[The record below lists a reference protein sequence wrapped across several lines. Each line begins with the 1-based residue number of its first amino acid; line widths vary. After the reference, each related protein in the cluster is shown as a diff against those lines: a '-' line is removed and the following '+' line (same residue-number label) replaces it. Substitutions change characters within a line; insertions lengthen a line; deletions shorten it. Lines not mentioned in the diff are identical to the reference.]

1 MYIWGKLVPASICR
15 GSACRG
21 YSSHVWGQNEE
32 KTKFLWIFLE
42 QWRRQLCSRYPEL
55 RISQQ
60 LLRASSTKSVLT
72 HNVLRI
78 FQNILC
84 NPPALFPFSSS
95 LCFFFNWSRVDTV
108 LLCQILQLSPLK
120 FIKFHLCSLPDS
132 KDLCRRCW
140 LVLQLQCCLPAAS
153 GHWQC
158 GYVHSTFLLSFS
170 FYGKCRKFEA
180 SYFKWRP
187 ARDRPIYVCKC
198 YIWYQLSNGKR
209 IDCLLEGAEKIA
221 HCTGKKQIILMDVEI
236 SPCHVIGEKR

>member
-132 KDLCRRCW
+132 KDLCRHCW

-153 GHWQC
+153 GHWQSV
-158 GYVHSTFLLSFS
+158 GMFTALFFYPSAFMENAGSLRPLILNGDLPETGLFMYVSVT
-170 FYGKCRKFEA
+170 YGIN
-180 SYFKWRP
+180 W
-187 ARDRPIYVCKC
+187 VM
-198 YIWYQLSNGKR
+198 
-209 IDCLLEGAEKIA
+209 EK
-221 HCTGKKQIILMDVEI
+221 E
-236 SPCHVIGEKR
+236 